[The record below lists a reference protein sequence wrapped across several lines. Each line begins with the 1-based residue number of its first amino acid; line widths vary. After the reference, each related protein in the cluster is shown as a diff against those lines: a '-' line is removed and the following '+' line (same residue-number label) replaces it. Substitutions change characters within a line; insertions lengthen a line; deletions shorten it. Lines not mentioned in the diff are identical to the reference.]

1 MSVDLAAVHRL
12 VGVAASRSVLGRG
25 EVAQRRVAVPM
36 IVVVLEVLDHHPRL
50 EQACPVVPV
59 QALLP

>member
-1 MSVDLAAVHRL
+1 
-12 VGVAASRSVLGRG
+12 
-25 EVAQRRVAVPM
+25 M

-59 QALLP
+59 QALLPYPVVEGFDVAVVPWCPGGI